1 MVEGGVD
8 GAGDAGDGRHGL
20 QRYDA
25 QQLRPR
31 VLKCGE
37 RSMRMCVCDEFTVR
51 ASACAHNILKILKA
65 SYIISFLLFK

>member
-1 MVEGGVD
+1 MLTMIRLERVGCNSLEKGLLQVVEGGVG
-8 GAGDAGDGRHGL
+8 GAGDAGDGSHGL

-37 RSMRMCVCDEFTVR
+37 RSMRNVYM
-51 ASACAHNILKILKA
+51 
-65 SYIISFLLFK
+65 